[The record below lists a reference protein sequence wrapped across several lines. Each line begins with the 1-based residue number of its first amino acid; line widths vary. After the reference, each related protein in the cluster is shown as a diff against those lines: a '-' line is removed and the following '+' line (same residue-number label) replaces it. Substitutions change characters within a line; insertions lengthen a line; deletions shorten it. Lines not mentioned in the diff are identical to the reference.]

1 MRFSTSFAQMAPN
14 ILEHVEWA
22 KLIEKLGVYE
32 GLYVPTGPSLRDCYT
47 FMTLM
52 AVHTKKLK
60 LGFAI
65 ESEYLRHPIV
75 HANSTAVLDEVS
87 NGRAVLGIGPG
98 DKHALQVV
106 GENRPH
112 PLVHIKESVHIIRK
126 LLEGEAV
133 TFEGEFFHI
142 NGFKLDNPP
151 KHKVPIYVGARGPKM
166 LELAGQIGDGV
177 VLDFVHPKDIG
188 WAMGLVKKGAEKV
201 GRDIEQIDIVPYVN
215 TGLSNDAKAAKNA
228 SKFLATMTGATQY
241 DFLYKRHGIDV
252 EKDVMPI
259 RKLLEK
265 GKFFEASQIC
275 PDILLDTYTSWG
287 TPEKVLEDYKKIE
300 KLGIKHAIFFAMG
313 PDVPVAL
320 KLFAEKIAPHF
331 E

>member
-14 ILEHVEWA
+14 ISEHIEWA

-106 GENRPH
+106 GENRLH
-112 PLVHIKESVHIIRK
+112 PLGHIKESVHIIRK

-252 EKDVMPI
+252 EKDVVPL

-265 GKFFEASQIC
+265 GNDQ
-275 PDILLDTYTSWG
+275 
-287 TPEKVLEDYKKIE
+287 
-300 KLGIKHAIFFAMG
+300 
-313 PDVPVAL
+313 
-320 KLFAEKIAPHF
+320 
-331 E
+331 